1 MNPSI
6 LTATDLSEHA
16 SAAIARAGTLAAAH
30 GWPLHL
36 SHVIHPGLLE
46 SLQALLGLAPQELG
60 EQHEATIRQQLAE
73 LLASVSPH
81 VDPASHCAVLHGKPA
96 DMLAQQARELAARL
110 LVVGAHGQGF
120 FNALRL
126 GSTAARLIRRSPCPV
141 LVVKQAAAGNYRR
154 ALVATDFFPPAL
166 AALRLTRELLPD
178 AEIVL
183 LHAVETP
190 FEGKMQHASI
200 AGELID
206 RYRQDAE
213 REGLT
218 KLREL
223 VAREGLPADTVQL
236 TRHGDIARLI
246 IDEAEAQNCDLIVV
260 GKHGLGPIEDF
271 LLGSTTLN
279 VLRESNRDV
288 LVHL

>member
-1 MNPSI
+1 MSTSI
-6 LTATDLSEHA
+6 LAATDLSEHA
-16 SAAIARAGTLAAAH
+16 GTAVTRAATLAAAH

-36 SHVIHPGLLE
+36 AHVIHPGLLE
-46 SLQALLGLAPQELG
+46 SLQSLLGLAPQELD
-60 EQHEATIRQQLAE
+60 EHHEATMRQQLAE
-73 LLASVSPH
+73 LLAIASPGT
-81 VDPASHCAVLHGKPA
+81 DSADNCTVLRGKPA
-96 DMLAQQARELAARL
+96 DALAENACERGARL

-120 FNALRL
+120 FDTLRL

-141 LVVKQAAAGNYRR
+141 LVVKQAVAGNYRR

-178 AEIVL
+178 AEVVL

-190 FEGKMQHASI
+190 FEGKMQHAGI
-200 AGELID
+200 ASEMIE
-206 RYRQDAE
+206 RYRKDAE

-218 KLREL
+218 KLHEL

-246 IDEAEAQNCDLIVV
+246 IDEAVAQDCDLIVV

-288 LVHL
+288 LVSL

>member
-1 MNPSI
+1 MNTSI
-6 LTATDLSEHA
+6 LAATDLSAHA
-16 SAAIARAGTLAAAH
+16 GTAVARAATLAARH
-30 GWPLHL
+30 GWSLHL
-36 SHVIHPGLLE
+36 AHVIHPGLLE
-46 SLQALLGLAPQELG
+46 SLQSLLGLAPQELD
-60 EQHEATIRQQLAE
+60 EHHEATIRQQLAE
-73 LLASVSPH
+73 LRATASPGPES
-81 VDPASHCAVLHGKPA
+81 AGNGIVLHGKPA
-96 DMLAQQARELAARL
+96 DALAETARELAARL
-110 LVVGAHGQGF
+110 LVIGAHGQGF
-120 FNALRL
+120 FDALRL
-126 GSTAARLIRRSPCPV
+126 GRTAARLIRRSPCPV
-141 LVVKQAAAGNYRR
+141 LVVKQAATGNYRR

-190 FEGKMQHASI
+190 FEGKMQHAGI
-200 AGELID
+200 ASERIE

-218 KLREL
+218 KLHEL
-223 VAREGLPADTVQL
+223 VARESLPADTVQL

-246 IDEAEAQNCDLIVV
+246 IDEAEAQDCDLIVV

-288 LVHL
+288 LVSL